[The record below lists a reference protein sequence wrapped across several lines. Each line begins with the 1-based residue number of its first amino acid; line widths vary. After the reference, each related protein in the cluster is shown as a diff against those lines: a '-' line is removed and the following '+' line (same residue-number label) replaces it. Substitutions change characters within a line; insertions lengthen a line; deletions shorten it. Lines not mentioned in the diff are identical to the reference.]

1 MDPNRDPGRSE
12 TYNRTLCGEFVAA
25 LGTAALDECPSRA
38 CSHARAEAVLALAA
52 TVVWLIRTLH
62 SEVVPGWGES
72 RYFRAATERGYSREV
87 PIETTHRQQDA
98 KTTQG
103 SRNTGEG
110 YFDRIPRNGGTI
122 QAMDTSRE
130 PLCHMGSRG
139 FVCASLPGC
148 TRGFVTL
155 EVRPK
160 AFLCSPPLHRRMSAL
175 PLRSSA
181 G

>member
-1 MDPNRDPGRSE
+1 M
-12 TYNRTLCGEFVAA
+12 YNRTLRGEFVTA

-72 RYFRAATERGYSREV
+72 RCFRAATERGYSREV
-87 PIETTHRQQDA
+87 SIETTHRQQDA

-110 YFDRIPRNGGTI
+110 HFERIRRNSGTI
-122 QAMDTSRE
+122 AAVDTAWE
-130 PLCHMGSRG
+130 PLWHMGSQG
-139 FVCASLPGC
+139 FVCSSLSGC

-160 AFLCSPPLHRRMSAL
+160 AFLCSPPLPRRMSAL